1 MLQDDTAFAKGG
13 DHAHL
18 VTDEQDGST
27 VTLHLLHPAETF
39 CLEIAIAYSQ
49 HLINHKDLTIE
60 VGGYGKA

>member
-1 MLQDDTAFAKGG
+1 MLQDDPALAKGG

-18 VTDEQDGST
+18 VTNEQDGASIPLHVLHSAEAFVLKVG
-27 VTLHLLHPAETF
+27 VT
-39 CLEIAIAYSQ
+39 YGQ